1 MTTPGKTI
9 ETPEMTAMGA
19 PPNPTLPPVVG
30 SPPLLPPPCNA
41 RSLAQEVASW
51 YLDHLDDQQTHAENI
66 ERCLRRPIGS
76 LTVLMLQ
83 KKLSSQTLA
92 STNGNRAEIGS
103 TMANSTPK
111 KPAAVAESWREYLQ
125 CWDEKLSLAE
135 LFLSPKVLNQYASLS
150 LRTRARTEAFLEGIL
165 FSVAMEDSPPSNGSI
180 QRALQHTSG
189 EGTDLSLTQGLVGL
203 GGSTTATTPP
213 PTILSAALSKRTR
226 NGSIGSSRYNRK
238 YPQISEGELVARTEL
253 YLRSLQRVAD
263 TQSECI
269 IAQESSRALKAR
281 VHFVVAAFVES
292 VGTVQHVGPVLTAL
306 LSALTRELL
315 SVGSLSES
323 LQRSIQNIVSN
334 YVHTTSFASLAF
346 LSSPETSA
354 ERRLSPAIWKY
365 LLHLQKQW
373 KHHQSECEMEILLE
387 TSLDSHMR
395 STFKTA
401 EFQSIGHLLEVCQGY
416 RDQLQSIRLPDRNEN
431 GMCDT
436 EQALKDLHREVI
448 AVNGS
453 VLPHVTDRED
463 LLQLLNSA
471 LNTRP
476 FFDGKSRRRSNN
488 KKKKNRKPPNTS
500 KSPKA
505 DEDNSES
512 SNDNG
517 SSGDDGDLSSDSG
530 VVGGDDTQ
538 NSLRRYGKFKLSTV
552 DLLTKRILI
561 ATSRT
566 GTGGD
571 AYFVVRDLFGGE
583 DVEVVPSQQYAYM
596 AMIHPPTIDL
606 IVRLASVT
614 IKCHGSFDVY
624 PKSLVGDCEPL
635 IQIHTTT
642 TESIG
647 LQEVRGDDGM
657 VLQERP
663 IDSKGQRTLSVR
675 PALYEKISVWHTP
688 S

>member
-1 MTTPGKTI
+1 MSN
-9 ETPEMTAMGA
+9 EQDQPEMTGA
-19 PPNPTLPPVVG
+19 PNQTVIG
-30 SPPLLPPPCNA
+30 SPPLLPPPCSA
-41 RSLAQEVASW
+41 RILAQEVASW
-51 YLDHLDDQQTHAENI
+51 YFDHLDDQQTHAENI
-66 ERCLRRPIGS
+66 ESCLRRPICS
-76 LTVLMLQ
+76 LTVLMTQ
-83 KKLSSQTLA
+83 KELSSKT
-92 STNGNRAEIGS
+92 SPPTKGDKAEVGS
-103 TMANSTPK
+103 TMANSTTPK
-111 KPAAVAESWREYLQ
+111 KAAVGESWREYLQ

-165 FSVAMEDSPPSNGSI
+165 FSVAMEDTPPSNSSI
-180 QRALQHTSG
+180 QRALSG
-189 EGTDLSLTQGLVGL
+189 ESTDLSLVQGLVGF
-203 GGSTTATTPP
+203 GSTATPPP
-213 PTILSAALSKRTR
+213 PTIISALSKRTR
-226 NGSIGSSRYNRK
+226 TTSSGSMRYRK
-238 YPQISEGELVARTEL
+238 YPQISEGELIARTEL
-253 YLRSLQRVAD
+253 YLRALQRVSD
-263 TQSECI
+263 TQCECI
-269 IAQESSRALKAR
+269 IGQESSRALKAR

-315 SVGSLSES
+315 SIGSLSES

-365 LLHLQKQW
+365 LVHLQKQW
-373 KHHQSECEMEILLE
+373 KHYVSECQVAVLLE
-387 TSLDSHMR
+387 ISLDSHMR

-416 RDQLQSIRLPDRNEN
+416 RDQLQSIRLPDRNDD
-431 GMCDT
+431 GICDT

-476 FFDGKSRRRSNN
+476 FFDGTSRRRTN
-488 KKKKNRKPPNTS
+488 KKKKNRKPSVSTPP
-500 KSPKA
+500 KS

-512 SNDNG
+512 NDSA
-517 SSGDDGDLSSDSG
+517 SSSADDGDLSSESG
-530 VVGGDDTQ
+530 IVSRDDTQ
-538 NSLRRYGKFKLSTV
+538 NNRRRYGKFKLSTV

-583 DVEVVPSQQYAYM
+583 DVEVVPSQQYTYM
-596 AMIHPPTIDL
+596 SMIRPPTIDL

-614 IKCHGSFDVY
+614 IKCHASFDVY

-663 IDSKGQRTLSVR
+663 IDSKGQRILSVR
-675 PALYEKISVWHTP
+675 PALYEKISDWRTP